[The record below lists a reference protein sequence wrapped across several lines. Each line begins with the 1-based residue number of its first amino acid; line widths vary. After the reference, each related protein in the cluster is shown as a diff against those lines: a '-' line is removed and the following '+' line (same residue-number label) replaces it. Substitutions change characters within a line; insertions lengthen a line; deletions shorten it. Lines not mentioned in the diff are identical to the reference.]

1 MKKLFKEFTAAQL
14 ARLKKEYDPLKG
26 QRIPMSQIDKMN
38 TMLSKYSTDM
48 LVKLANTDIPFL
60 ATAAKSIAV
69 MKRGKKWSDFK
80 TKLDMSEA
88 DELQCEAC
96 WDSHKQVGTKI
107 SSRTGKRVPNCVPKE
122 ELQEVLDVQESSMKR
137 LLQALQD
144 KLSDEGGAAGFDDL
158 KKTAKSMGVNLTPA
172 MLKDIPG
179 IKQHRDGDYILEA
192 DLSKSQVKM
201 VHKTAD
207 KMPKKDFMKRYGK
220 DGDSVRYAT
229 ATNMVKKKLGIGEEE
244 LEESTVELSKL
255 LLKKGEGEKGKGPGL
270 TPAEEK
276 RLAELEQDALNKFK
290 NEELDETFTKKDFK
304 DNERDN
310 EHGLNAKKVVDMF
323 GTGAEKMKIDAI
335 NARHNMKGYI
345 SREDQ
350 RKRDDIVN
358 KYYNKLKEQRA
369 HTSPEVAAALR
380 QYVAQ
385 RPLLWRGDVG
395 KADKKDFEE
404 LMRLALRDMKAFN
417 KKFNSMDTDPRDGV
431 RQALMKKGLQSHI
444 TDETKPRGDQEMNES
459 YKDKFNATMK
469 KFGINSLDDL
479 KSDSEKKKFF
489 RAVDN
494 AHDAKNE
501 ELEEG
506 LTPAQKKLPAGLQKA
521 ILKKKGSKDEGA
533 MKRGDNLDTYKPKPK
548 NEMMTKE
555 MMDEMMKEMMK
566 EMSSKM
572 EMLKAEKDPAK
583 CEMMKK
589 EMYEM
594 MKKEMA
600 KMSEMDDM
608 PEMSEMMKKEMM
620 KEIMKKMDEYGHMN
634 SMKKESIDEKH
645 KPGHKEMM
653 TKEGGPGSGP
663 QKDKMK
669 PGAGTRKGSAKDG
682 GQTDKEA
689 DDYDSQ
695 IAGETYK
702 KEMAMNAMKMN
713 AMKMP
718 IRATYKKE
726 MKTGDDDLSPMNNM
740 KLNAMIKDPHKSK
753 EEDPKRDMNAGY
765 MKSDVRADVKNG
777 GGADMSKVKDA
788 PKMQTAMKKINAMYK
803 TEKYHDTKPGSI
815 QDVVAQM
822 YQTEDKE
829 VTVEDKKLD
838 DMIKAYLTKGGTI
851 TKLPPAL
858 QKGAKP
864 TAMKKHKVGDK
875 GVIKSMK
882 MKEVR
887 EFIST
892 YNLHFL
898 TNYKA
903 EEFILKD

>member
-14 ARLKKEYDPLKG
+14 AKLKKEYEPLRGK
-26 QRIPMSQIDKMN
+26 RLHMYQIDKMK
-38 TMLSKYSTDM
+38 TMLSKHSTDM

-96 WDSHKQVGTKI
+96 WDSHKQVGFKMKN
-107 SSRTGKRVPNCVPKE
+107 GKRVPNCVPKE
-122 ELQEVLDVQESSMKR
+122 ELQEVLDLEEASMKR
-137 LLQALQD
+137 LLQAIQD

-158 KKTAKSMGVNLTPA
+158 KKTAKSMGVTLTQN
-172 MLKDIPG
+172 MLKDMPG
-179 IKQHRDGDYILEA
+179 VKQHRDGDYILENKSSELINLYQIKNKTPEIEARIAKLEKELKVIKREETELEEA

-244 LEESTVELSKL
+244 LEEN
-255 LLKKGEGEKGKGPGL
+255 
-270 TPAEEK
+270 
-276 RLAELEQDALNKFK
+276 LNFP
-290 NEELDETFTKKDFK
+290 FTKRDFK
-304 DNERDN
+304 KLESDNQ
-310 EHGLNAKKVVDMF
+310 HGEAAEKLVQKF
-323 GTGAEKMKIDAI
+323 GTREERNIIAVI
-335 NARHNMKGYI
+335 NIRHHKRGYI
-345 SREDQ
+345 TNSDFKERT
-350 RKRDDIVN
+350 RIVN

-385 RPLLWRGDVG
+385 RPMMWRGEVG

-417 KKFNSMDTDPRDGV
+417 KKLDGMDTDPRDGV
-431 RQALMKKGLQSHI
+431 YQALRNKGLSSHI
-444 TDETKPRGDQEMNES
+444 TIYDETKPRGDQEMNES

-479 KSDSEKKKFF
+479 KSDAEKKKFF
-489 RAVDN
+489 KAVDN

-501 ELEEG
+501 EL
-506 LTPAQKKLPAGLQKA
+506 
-521 ILKKKGSKDEGA
+521 DE
-533 MKRGDNLDTYKPKPK
+533 MKY
-548 NEMMTKE
+548 EMTKE

-566 EMSSKM
+566 EMSNKI
-572 EMLKAEKDPAK
+572 EMLKAEKDPTK

-589 EMYEM
+589 EMMKEM
-594 MKKEMA
+594 VNMNAMKK
-600 KMSEMDDM
+600 M
-608 PEMSEMMKKEMM
+608 PEMMKKEMM
-620 KEIMKKMDEYGHMN
+620 KEIMKKMDEYGNMN
-634 SMKKESIDEKH
+634 AMKKESIDEKH
-645 KPGHKEMM
+645 KPGHNEMM
-653 TKEGGPGSGP
+653 KKET
-663 QKDKMK
+663 
-669 PGAGTRKGSAKDG
+669 A
-682 GQTDKEA
+682 
-689 DDYDSQ
+689 
-695 IAGETYK
+695 K
-702 KEMAMNAMKMN
+702 KEMAMNAMKKN
-713 AMKMP
+713 AGKMP
-718 IRATYKKE
+718 IRAMMKKE
-726 MKTGDDDLSPMNNM
+726 LKTGDDDLTPTNNM
-740 KLNAMIKDPHKSK
+740 KLNAMVKEPHKPHK
-753 EEDPKRDMNAGY
+753 GNPIDDMNAGY

-777 GGADMSKVKDA
+777 GGADMAKVKDA
-788 PKMQTAMKKINAMYK
+788 PKMQAAMKKINAMYK

-815 QDVVAQM
+815 QETIAKMFQA
-822 YQTEDKE
+822 EDKE

-838 DMIKAYLTKGGTI
+838 NMIKQYLAKGGTI

-864 TAMKKHKVGDK
+864 SDMQKHKIGDK
-875 GVIKSMK
+875 GVVKSMYK

-887 EFIST
+887 EFITT
-892 YNLHFL
+892 YNSHFL
-898 TNYKA
+898 TNFKA
-903 EEFILKD
+903 EELILKDRLEG